1 MELKFTSEISFW
13 QANATLGFL
22 AVAMSL
28 IQTQTL
34 SSNSSTRETAPTTTS
49 SQPGGSCG
57 SSISSHCTLI
67 YMYAYRCIGVSV
79 YRCIGVSIVDC
90 LPSLAFLH
98 LASPV
103 SESFHRKILK
113 HPTVLSMQASSL
125 QSDHQRIHH
134 QHQPD
139 RKDPAIVVHPHWFEG
154 LRSVTGSK
162 IVEVQEWQDHN
173 WRESDGGFHG
183 HDFCHSSASAV
194 RILDYILVP
203 PSPAKEEEPA
213 AEFPM
218 LVGAVHF
225 SPRAES
231 HRGLCHGGSMCAVM
245 DDAIGWCGFCSS
257 VKGGDNEY
265 LVRPWNGFTV
275 QVNTALLKPVP

>member
-1 MELKFTSEISFW
+1 MRKNF
-13 QANATLGFL
+13 FL
-22 AVAMSL
+22 LPLSL
-28 IQTQTL
+28 FIV
-34 SSNSSTRETAPTTTS
+34 
-49 SQPGGSCG
+49 
-57 SSISSHCTLI
+57 I
-67 YMYAYRCIGVSV
+67 V
-79 YRCIGVSIVDC
+79 VDC

-113 HPTVLSMQASSL
+113 HPTVLSMQSSSL
-125 QSDHQRIHH
+125 QSEHQRI
-134 QHQPD
+134 QHQQKPD

-154 LRSVTGSK
+154 LKSIGGSK

-257 VKGGDNEY
+257 VKGGDDEF

-275 QVNTALLKPVP
+275 QVNTALLKPVPVGAMLRLEARVMRKEGARKHWIEAQLMHPETREVHCRAEGLFLLNKEEVKE